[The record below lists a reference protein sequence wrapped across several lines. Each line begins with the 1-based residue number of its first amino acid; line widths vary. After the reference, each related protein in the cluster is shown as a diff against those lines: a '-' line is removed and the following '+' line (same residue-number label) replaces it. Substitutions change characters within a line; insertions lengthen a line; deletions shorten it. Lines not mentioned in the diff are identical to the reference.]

1 MLMADIKTR
10 DIAEKSIKTLDR
22 SKIVGERMKD
32 AYIRTKDTAERSADT
47 TESSTEE
54 YAADK
59 LEGAVRATTQETVHQ
74 FDKQGR
80 RGVKTTKENISK
92 VRERLQKKNSAE
104 PQLKELPDV
113 PNSQTDVPKSDTIKT
128 SKKNVKN
135 ALSKTVKKSTKT
147 VKRSTKTAKQTVKTT
162 GKTTTKTAKG
172 TVKTA
177 QKSIKTAEKTGK
189 VAIKTTEKTAKATKV
204 AAKASIR
211 AAKAAA
217 QAARVAVKTAIA
229 AAKVAVKAI
238 VAAVKAIIAAVKA
251 IVAAIAAGGWVA
263 VVIIIVI
270 CLVALIVGS
279 CFGIFFS
286 NEDTGSSYSM
296 QSVITEI
303 NNEYN
308 EQIESLKSRYTY
320 DVLEMSV
327 RAAAWEEVLSVYSVK
342 TTTDP
347 NNATEAATI
356 DDSKKA
362 LIREIFWLMNN
373 LTAQTETKTETV
385 VTQTVDGH
393 GNVVETT
400 TTITK
405 VYLYITVT
413 HKSADDMANHYGFN
427 EAQRAQLSELLSDEN
442 RSMWDGVLAG
452 IT

>member
-1 MLMADIKTR
+1 MPMADIKTR

-32 AYIRTKDTAERSADT
+32 AYIRTKDTAERSVDT
-47 TESSTEE
+47 TENSTEE

-59 LEGAVRATTQETVHQ
+59 FEGAVRGTTQETVHQ

-80 RGVKTTKENISK
+80 KGVKTTKENISK

-104 PQLKELPDV
+104 THLKELPDT
-113 PNSQTDVPKSDTIKT
+113 PKSQTDVPKSDTIKT
-128 SKKNVKN
+128 SKKNVKK
-135 ALSKTVKKSTKT
+135 APSKTVKKSTKT
-147 VKRSTKTAKQTVKTT
+147 VKRSTKSAKQTV
-162 GKTTTKTAKG
+162 KTTTKTAKG

-189 VAIKTTEKTAKATKV
+189 VAIKTAEKTAKATKV
-204 AAKASIR
+204 AAKASVR

-229 AAKVAVKAI
+229 AAKIAIKAI

-251 IVAAIAAGGWVA
+251 IVAAIVAGGWVA

-308 EQIESLKSRYTY
+308 EQIESLKNRYTY
-320 DVLEMSV
+320 DVLEMSG
-327 RAAAWEEVLSVYSVK
+327 ATAAWEEVLSVYSVK

-362 LIREIFWLMNN
+362 LIREIFWLMNT

-400 TTITK
+400 TTVTK

-413 HKSADDMANHYGFN
+413 HKSADEMANQYGFN

-442 RSMWDGVLAG
+442 RSMWDGGLAG
-452 IT
+452 IV

>member
-1 MLMADIKTR
+1 MADIKTR

-47 TESSTEE
+47 TENSTEE

-59 LEGAVRATTQETVHQ
+59 YEGAVRATTQESVHQ

-80 RGVKTTKENISK
+80 KGVRTTKENISK
-92 VRERLQKKNSAE
+92 VRERLQKKNTAE
-104 PQLKELPDV
+104 PQLKELSDAPK
-113 PNSQTDVPKSDTIKT
+113 SQTDVPKTDTIKT
-128 SKKNVKN
+128 PKKNVKK
-135 ALSKTVKKSTKT
+135 APSKMVKKSTKT

-189 VAIKTTEKTAKATKV
+189 VAIKTAEKTAKATKV

-320 DVLEMSV
+320 DVLEMSG
-327 RAAAWEEVLSVYSVK
+327 ATAAWEEVLSVYSVK

-362 LIREIFWLMNN
+362 LIREIFWLMNT

-400 TTITK
+400 TTVTK

-413 HKSADDMANHYGFN
+413 HKSTDEMANHYGFN
-427 EAQRAQLSELLSDEN
+427 EAQRAQLSELLSDDN

>member
-1 MLMADIKTR
+1 MADIKTR

-22 SKIVGERMKD
+22 SKVMGERMKD
-32 AYIRTKDTAERSADT
+32 AYIRTKDTAEQSVDT
-47 TESSTEE
+47 AENSTEE

-59 LEGAVRATTQETVHQ
+59 IEGAVRATTQETVHQ
-74 FDKQGR
+74 FDKQGQK
-80 RGVKTTKENISK
+80 GVKTTKENVSK
-92 VRERLQKKNSAE
+92 VRERLQKKSSAE
-104 PQLKELPDV
+104 TQLKELLEAPK
-113 PNSQTDVPKSDTIKT
+113 SQTDIPKSETIKT
-128 SKKNVKN
+128 PKKNVKSTSSKMVKKS
-135 ALSKTVKKSTKT
+135 SKTVKNSAKS
-147 VKRSTKTAKQTVKTT
+147 AKQTVKNT
-162 GKTTTKTAKG
+162 GKTTVKTTKG

-177 QKSIKTAEKTGK
+177 QKSIKTAEKTSK
-189 VAIKTTEKTAKATKV
+189 VAIKTAEKTAKATKA
-204 AAKASIR
+204 AAKASVR

-217 QAARVAVKTAIA
+217 QAARAAVKTAIA
-229 AAKVAVKAI
+229 AAKIAVKAVI
-238 VAAVKAIIAAVKA
+238 AAVKAIIAAVKA

-308 EQIESLKSRYTY
+308 EQIESIKSRYTY
-320 DVLEMSV
+320 DVLEMSG
-327 RAAAWEEVLSVYSVK
+327 ATAAWEEVLSVYSVK

-362 LIREIFWLMNN
+362 LIREIFWLMNT
-373 LTAQTETKTETV
+373 LTAQTETRTETV
-385 VTQTVDGH
+385 VTQSVDDH
-393 GNVVETT
+393 GNIVETT
-400 TTITK
+400 TTVTN

-413 HKSADDMANHYGFN
+413 HKSTDEIANHYGFN
-427 EAQRAQLSELLSDEN
+427 ETQRIQLSELLSESN
-442 RSMWDGVLAG
+442 QNVWSSL
-452 IT
+452 IPSH